1 MLIGGVIQHEIHD
14 DADSPLVSLLH
25 QRVEVV
31 ERAEPWVNV
40 DVITDIVA
48 EISHRRRIDGREP
61 DGVDA
66 ERCCGVAAEVLK
78 P

>member
-1 MLIGGVIQHEIHD
+1 MLIGRVVQHQIHD

-31 ERAEPWVNV
+31 ERAEPGIDI
-40 DVITDIVA
+40 DVVTDIVA
-48 EISHRRRIDGREP
+48 EIAHWRRVDWREP
-61 DGVDA
+61 DGVDV
-66 ERCCGVAAEVLK
+66 ERCCGVAAQVLQ